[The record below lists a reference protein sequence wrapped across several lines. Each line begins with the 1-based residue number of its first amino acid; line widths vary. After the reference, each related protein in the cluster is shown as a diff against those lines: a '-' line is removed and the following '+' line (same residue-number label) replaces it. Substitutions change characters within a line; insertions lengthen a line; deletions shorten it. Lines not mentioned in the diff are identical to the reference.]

1 MRWWSL
7 FQSQRSRGWV
17 PVSNTDDPDETGMD
31 DLMRMAL
38 GHYNDDDEDSDEGD
52 DNSGRVQLPGNHIDG
67 TDDSDQPVFQR
78 PSIWSSVV
86 GLARDSLSSS
96 RSSPHVPAQEGGAQ
110 PAYQNMPS
118 GVSGLASFGLGEQ
131 QSSEGQEG
139 EDPRLSISQSQS
151 GRVGRCRHLRNL
163 TFPPMRWYFIVL
175 SLVIASVFIGLNVG
189 LGIYS
194 LVFYHP
200 DQLVIDKSVK
210 SFSIPNHKA
219 YRNFEALMLARKDN
233 SSSGRYR
240 RDSIASDR
248 GQSLWRSSNA
258 KSYRRSRRDVLR
270 AKEERM
276 LKHTASV
283 LQKLNLKNTGFSR
296 KARNILPPSLFS
308 SRQSSS
314 SRENFATSVS
324 SLFHRKKRSTTEI
337 DCLFDYQSIARWK
350 MHVIYLAQGDEEMN
364 MFTKER
370 LQTAHEIEQRIIQ
383 HPNFHNFCLRDPHLE
398 TYDPAVRGM
407 NGCVPLNS
415 LLTYFYPSVDT
426 EGNVYYD
433 GLGTNIDD
441 VGSAL
446 KLAMNH
452 ETFYYYV
459 DDKINK
465 TYQKS
470 YLLRSEVLFGAPL
483 AGKKCNFIS

>member
-1 MRWWSL
+1 MRWLSFL
-7 FQSQRSRGWV
+7 PGRRSAPRGWM
-17 PVSNTDDPDETGMD
+17 PVSNDDPDETGMD

-38 GHYNDDDEDSDEGD
+38 GHYQDDDDEDLDEGD
-52 DNSGRVQLPGNHIDG
+52 NSNSGVLLRGEANCDAAEEC
-67 TDDSDQPVFQR
+67 DQPVFCQPR
-78 PSIWSSVV
+78 SSIWSSVV
-86 GLARDSLSSS
+86 GLAR
-96 RSSPHVPAQEGGAQ
+96 SSPSTPSPAQVGSVSRQGQ
-110 PAYQNMPS
+110 DMPS
-118 GVSGLASFGLGEQ
+118 GMLGSALPGSPLQETVGQ
-131 QSSEGQEG
+131 QQDSS
-139 EDPRLSISQSQS
+139 PRLNTAQYSTGSTS
-151 GRVGRCRHLRNL
+151 CCNHLRNL
-163 TFPPMRWYFIVL
+163 TFPPQRWYFIVL
-175 SLVIASVFIGLNVG
+175 SLMIALVFIGLNVG

-194 LVFYHP
+194 LVFYNP

-240 RDSIASDR
+240 RDSSDALR
-248 GQSLWRSSNA
+248 GHSLWGSSDLH
-258 KSYRRSRRDVLR
+258 SSRRSKRETLL
-270 AKEERM
+270 AKEDKM

-283 LQKLNLKNTGFSR
+283 LQRLNLKNTGFSR
-296 KARNILPPSLFS
+296 KAMDISPPHLFS

-314 SRENFATSVS
+314 NAGSLGSSLS
-324 SLFHRKKRSTTEI
+324 SLFHRVKRSASEI
-337 DCLFDYQSIARWK
+337 TCMFEYQSIARWK
-350 MHVIYLAQGDEEMN
+350 MHVIYLAQGDEDAN

-370 LQTAHEIEQRIIQ
+370 LQTAHEIEHSIIQ
-383 HPNFHNFCLRDPHLE
+383 HPDFNSFCLRDPHLE
-398 TYDPAVRGM
+398 IYDPAVRKM
-407 NGCVPLNS
+407 NGCIPLNS
-415 LLTYFYPSVDT
+415 LLTYFFPSVDT

-441 VGSAL
+441 VDSAL

-483 AGKKCNFIS
+483 AGE